1 MPEAQIW
8 GQIMFRAVSAI
19 AGLAALAA
27 AGILVFGSLVEASA
41 PAPVEKSDRADAVDC
56 EMRDWPYYRTGC
68 LRDENRNAGRAVR
81 ARVVS
86 ADRIDVSR
94 LNRNPLAEYS
104 VSPEAVQRANEIS
117 SAQRLKA
124 ATHRI
129 ALETVERDSDSS
141 FGWALPDHELRSYLA
156 AGEFVRRTV
165 R

>member
-1 MPEAQIW
+1 
-8 GQIMFRAVSAI
+8 MFRAVSAI

-56 EMRDWPYYRTGC
+56 ELRDWPYYRSGC
-68 LRDENRNAGRAVR
+68 LRDESRNAGRAVR

-94 LNRNPLAEYS
+94 FNRNPLAEHS
-104 VSPEAVQRANEIS
+104 ASPETVQRANEIS
-117 SAQRLKA
+117 SVQRLKA
-124 ATHRI
+124 ASHRI
-129 ALETVERDSDSS
+129 AVETVERDSDGS
-141 FGWALPDHELRSYLA
+141 FAWALPSHDLRIYLA
-156 AGEFVRRTV
+156 AGDFVRRTV